1 MGAHV
6 LAPRPTEI
14 IVSIG
19 NIDDASAG
27 HGSHVPVSLDQHTPA
42 PAPGLDA
49 GLDAGCVEPAVEE
62 LSRRVESAPTA
73 GKRRKLA
80 VCLAWATLVP
90 GAAYD
95 HGLPA
100 GRVGELEAWAHR
112 PGAVRQGQADHDQR
126 LVEPFLPG
134 RDTQIFTVYDTHPDY
149 APDLFA
155 LAVDGLKSPRLT
167 SPGSPHTVWATTVV
181 SKESP

>member
-49 GLDAGCVEPAVEE
+49 GLDAG
-62 LSRRVESAPTA
+62 
-73 GKRRKLA
+73 
-80 VCLAWATLVP
+80 
-90 GAAYD
+90 
-95 HGLPA
+95 
-100 GRVGELEAWAHR
+100 RVGELEAWAHR

-149 APDLFA
+149 AHALFA
-155 LAVDGLKSPRLT
+155 PAIDGLTPPPPRL
-167 SPGSPHTVWATTVV
+167 SRPGMDEDYAAIGLPPPSA
-181 SKESP
+181 

>member
-27 HGSHVPVSLDQHTPA
+27 HGFHVPVSLDQHTPA

-62 LSRRVESAPTA
+62 L
-73 GKRRKLA
+73 A
-80 VCLAWATLVP
+80 VRLAWATLVP

-100 GRVGELEAWAHR
+100 SRISELQAWAHR
-112 PGAVRQGQADHDQR
+112 PDAVRHGQTTHDQR

-149 APDLFA
+149 AHALFA
-155 LAVDGLKSPRLT
+155 PAIDGLTP
-167 SPGSPHTVWATTVV
+167 PPA
-181 SKESP
+181 